1 MTLVLELDAP
11 PDFEERLIYVAVS
24 EMFNVDLLI
33 DGADVELSGLS
44 RDVLAWSSFHLLPTE
59 IIEA

>member
-1 MTLVLELDAP
+1 MTLVLELDEA

-24 EMFNVDLLI
+24 EMFNVDLCI

-44 RDVLAWSSFHLLPTE
+44 RDVLAWISFHLLPTE

>member
-44 RDVLAWSSFHLLPTE
+44 RDVFAWISFHLLPTE

>member
-24 EMFNVDLLI
+24 EMFNVELEI
-33 DGADVELSGLS
+33 DGCDVSLTGLDK
-44 RDVLAWSSFHLLPTE
+44 DVAAWIAFHTFPTE
-59 IIEA
+59 MIEA

>member
-44 RDVLAWSSFHLLPTE
+44 RDVLAWISFQLLPTE